1 MEYGKVHAI
10 TAELEEAA
18 KQVDEAQVEAL
29 ADAVIG
35 ANRIFCAGAGRSGFA
50 ARAFSNRLLHLGMNV
65 SFVGEPTTPPIAK
78 GDLLVVGSGSGRTA
92 GLIVMAEKAREAG
105 ADIAT
110 VTLAPENTIGQM
122 AEVAVKLPGTTRLA
136 MDTESNVE
144 SIQIPGSMFEQLSWI
159 TYDAVVLYIIDKLG
173 ISEEE
178 MVARHANLE

>member
-1 MEYGKVHAI
+1 MIE
-10 TAELEEAA
+10 
-18 KQVDEAQVEAL
+18 VDGGVNGDNAH
-29 ADAVIG
+29 
-35 ANRIFCAGAGRSGFA
+35 
-50 ARAFSNRLLHLGMNV
+50 LL
-65 SFVGEPTTPPIAK
+65 
-78 GDLLVVGSGSGRTA
+78 
-92 GLIVMAEKAREAG
+92 REAG

-144 SIQIPGSMFEQLSWI
+144 SIQIPGSMFEQLSWL

-173 ISEEE
+173 ISEED

>member
-35 ANRIFCAGAGRSGFA
+35 ANKIFCAGAGRSGFA

-65 SFVGEPTTPPIAK
+65 SYVGEPTTPPIAK

-92 GLIVMAEKAREAG
+92 GLIVMAEKAKEAG

-122 AEVAVKLPGTTRLA
+122 AKVVVKLPGTTRLA
-136 MDTESNVE
+136 MDTESSVK

-159 TYDAVVLYIIDKLG
+159 TYDAVILCIKEKLG
-173 ISEEE
+173 ISEDD